1 MKKNIGIAVVLGIFI
16 LSVFLTD
23 IVPTSES
30 IAKDLKINERLNN
43 HPEISRMS
51 EKENGIVL
59 SDLPQVV
66 KSAVISKYI
75 AYSMETISREQES
88 VFRIVLKNESS
99 RLVVYYTEEGEYL
112 RQEAVKPVQMVALY

>member
-51 EKENGIVL
+51 GKENGIVL
-59 SDLPQVV
+59 SDLPQVCSYF
-66 KSAVISKYI
+66 KIYCLFYGNNFQGA
-75 AYSMETISREQES
+75 RECFSDCIE
-88 VFRIVLKNESS
+88 K
-99 RLVVYYTEEGEYL
+99 
-112 RQEAVKPVQMVALY
+112 

>member
-51 EKENGIVL
+51 GKENGIVL
-59 SDLPQVV
+59 SDLPQV

>member
-51 EKENGIVL
+51 GKENGIVL

-99 RLVVYYTEEGEYL
+99 RLVVYYTEEGDYL

>member
-51 EKENGIVL
+51 GKENGIVL

-88 VFRIVLKNESS
+88 VFQIVLKNESS

>member
-1 MKKNIGIAVVLGIFI
+1 MKKNIVIAVVLGIFI

-51 EKENGIVL
+51 GKENGIVL

>member
-43 HPEISRMS
+43 HPEISWMS
-51 EKENGIVL
+51 GKENGIVL